1 MSIWNYANLLPP
13 LDELH
18 RISLGEGNTPL
29 VQSRQIGPAVGIKN
43 LFFKLESSNPTGS
56 YKDRFAVAAV
66 AHLLGAGKSAVL
78 ATSSGNA
85 GSALAAVCAAAQ
97 IPCCLAITES
107 APEGKLRQMLA
118 YGARLFRIRGFG
130 PDSQVYDA
138 VTQGLP
144 LLAAEMGAAMQISAF
159 CYAPLGMAGVQTISY
174 ELVEQLP
181 RGIDHVF
188 TQAGGGGLTLGV
200 ARGFERVLQ
209 EGQIGRGPAVHCVQ
223 PAGNDTIASALRQG
237 AERARECDCTTAI
250 GGLQVPKVADG
261 NETIASCRISGG
273 NGYLVDDQ
281 AAYAAQVRLAR
292 EEGIF
297 AEPAGAT
304 ALAGMLDA
312 CRRGE
317 VDADAT
323 VVCLV
328 TGSGFKDEVSIERM
342 VQAQAAPMM
351 EDFTQFRQACLEIT
365 GK

>member
-1 MSIWNYANLLPP
+1 MSIWKYADLLPP
-13 LDELH
+13 LAESQ

-29 VQSRQIGPAVGIKN
+29 VRSRQIGPAAGIKN

-66 AHLLGAGKSAVL
+66 GHLLGAGKRAVL

-130 PDSQVYDA
+130 PDAQVYDA

-144 LLAAEMGAAMQISAF
+144 QLAVEMGAAMQISAF

-174 ELVEQLP
+174 ELGEQLP
-181 RGIDHVF
+181 GGMDHVF

-200 ARGFERVLQ
+200 ARGFERLLR
-209 EGQIGRGPAVHCVQ
+209 EGQIDRGPAVHCVQ

-237 AERARECDCTTAI
+237 AEWARECNCTTAI
-250 GGLQVPKVADG
+250 GGLQVPRIADG
-261 NETIASCRISGG
+261 NETIASCRASGG
-273 NGYLVDDQ
+273 NGYLIDDSS
-281 AAYAAQVRLAR
+281 AYAAQVRLAR

-312 CRRGE
+312 RERGE
-317 VDADAT
+317 LEADAT

-328 TGSGFKDEVSIERM
+328 TGSGFKDEVSSARM
-342 VQAQAAPMM
+342 VEAVGAPMM
-351 EDFTQFRQACLEIT
+351 EDFNQFRQVCLEIT
-365 GK
+365 GE